1 MMSALTAVLY
11 GALAVYLGGWFFG
24 LWTGNFALL
33 LFTLTVLTF
42 GYWVAER
49 WRFRPAREA
58 AAAVSHRLG
67 HRG

>member
-33 LFTLTVLTF
+33 LFTLTVPRTSIPITATRNGALK
-42 GYWVAER
+42 Y
-49 WRFRPAREA
+49 
-58 AAAVSHRLG
+58 
-67 HRG
+67 